1 MHRPI
6 VIAHRGA
13 SGYLPEHT
21 LPAKALAHGM
31 GADYLEQD
39 VVATRDGELIVF
51 HDLYLDCL
59 TDVAERYPGRARADG
74 LYYCRDFTLAELRAL
89 RVTERRARGTDRA
102 RFPGRFPPGT
112 GWFRI
117 HTLEEELDLIQGMNA
132 STGRSTGI
140 YTEIKSPAW
149 HAKEGMDLGR
159 RVVEVLAAFGYRS
172 ESDRAF
178 VQCFEAGTLRNLR
191 VEQGTELP
199 LILLAERPDAV
210 GIGALESAA
219 AFIRGIGPGLPLVL
233 PPAGAGDI
241 RGTPGLVERAHGA
254 GLVVHPF
261 TLRCDKLPAGY
272 DTLDD
277 LLTVLVAR
285 LGVDGLFTD
294 FPDQVLAWLD
304 SR

>member
-39 VVATRDGELIVF
+39 VVGTRDGELIVF

-59 TDVAERYPGRARADG
+59 TDVAERYPGRARPDG
-74 LYYCRDFTLAELRAL
+74 LHYCRDFTLAEIRTL
-89 RVTERRARGTDRA
+89 RVTERRARGTDLA

-132 STGRSTGI
+132 STGRTAGV
-140 YTEIKSPAW
+140 YTEIKNPAW
-149 HAKEGMDLGR
+149 HANEGMELGR

-178 VQCFEAGTLRNLR
+178 VQCFDASTLRDLR
-191 VEQGTELP
+191 MEEETELP
-199 LILLAERPDAV
+199 LILLAERPDAISV
-210 GIGALESAA
+210 EALAQLA
-219 AFIRGIGPGLPLVL
+219 AFVRGIGPALHLVL
-233 PPAGAGDI
+233 PPAGTGEFHVA
-241 RGTPGLVERAHGA
+241 PGVVERAHGA
-254 GLVVHPF
+254 GLLVHPY
-261 TLRCDKLPAGY
+261 TLRSDKLPAGY
-272 DTLDD
+272 DSLND
-277 LLTVLVAR
+277 LLTVLVVR